1 LHLTISRDAVA
12 ENLHPELAELGYNLA
27 TWWKEQRRMLSLS
40 FIPKPCSHRNAALLV
55 QGLAARAIWSRFAS
69 PRAELVGAPSLSRP
83 NLFAGD

>member
-1 LHLTISRDAVA
+1 
-12 ENLHPELAELGYNLA
+12 
-27 TWWKEQRRMLSLS
+27 MLSLS